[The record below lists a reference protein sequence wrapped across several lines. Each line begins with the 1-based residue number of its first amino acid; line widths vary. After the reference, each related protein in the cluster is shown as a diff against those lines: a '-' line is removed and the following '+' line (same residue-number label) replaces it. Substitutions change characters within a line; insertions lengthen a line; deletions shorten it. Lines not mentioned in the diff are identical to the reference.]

1 LPQGDD
7 RTRGEGMI
15 GKLYYKGIDIESLTK
30 KELVEVIKE
39 LYDIHYILHQ
49 LVDRILKITE
59 GGN

>member
-1 LPQGDD
+1 
-7 RTRGEGMI
+7 MI
-15 GKLYYKGIDIESLTK
+15 GKLYYKGMDIESLTK